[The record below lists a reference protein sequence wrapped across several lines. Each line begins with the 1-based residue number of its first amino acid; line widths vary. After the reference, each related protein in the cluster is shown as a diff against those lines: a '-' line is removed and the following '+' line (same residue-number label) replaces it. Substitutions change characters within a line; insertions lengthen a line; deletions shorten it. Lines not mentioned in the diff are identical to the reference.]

1 MAENKTTRPRSGS
14 SKGSTGR
21 SRPSKKAL
29 EAEQLRLREEALKA
43 SMRRRHIATVIM
55 FAVGIV
61 LTLAAV
67 IPAGEGEGWRGFF
80 DIMHGLFGYSAFLVG
95 PLLIFVAIR
104 LSAFKEGHKLGMDVL
119 KCVGGILLLCAAVQ
133 IFSVGA
139 VPGENFGEVI
149 ANLFKDGKEF
159 RGGGVFALFIG
170 GLLLLLGRLGATIL
184 IIILILV
191 CVLLCT
197 GITVADFTDRM
208 VKPVRNAKDK
218 AVEHH
223 NRIRE
228 ENRIAAEELHMQQ
241 DEIEKIQAEIDAEQ
255 QEKRS
260 VAELSRAVFSVSD
273 PEEQEPE
280 PIVEDTSAHTEPES
294 SEKPHIIEVPRPEPV
309 KPAEPELPAE
319 PDPAETEQLLE
330 EQHEDSVDYMAEIK
344 DYIMQKNRAVL
355 EEAERSEKDPL
366 EDEDAELV
374 PIIDA
379 LHRFKEEN
387 PENAPVSSIE
397 DLPENSIT
405 SSEESEL
412 PFDLDDV
419 ADEPETESQPQK
431 EAAAPE
437 AFAPKAAEP
446 ERPENPVKPEIVEVP
461 RPDRPV
467 TPPPAPAP
475 ERPAM
480 PLKKPAPEELHFSDV
495 YTLPPVNLLNPVQ
508 KKLTQADIDSEI
520 DRNSKKLVEA
530 LQSFGVQTK
539 LVGVSRGPSVT
550 RYELQPAP
558 GVKISKI
565 TGLQD
570 DIALNLA
577 SAGVRIE
584 APIPNKSAV
593 GIEVPNKARDTVF
606 FRELVDTT
614 EFKKSFDKKLETV
627 LGKDISGAMVTC
639 NIAKMPHLLI
649 AGTTGSGKSVCVNSI
664 IMSILMK
671 STPQDVRLIM
681 VDPKKVEF
689 MMYNGIPHL
698 LIPVVTDPKK
708 AAGALQWS
716 VVEMLKRYRL
726 FSEVGVRDI
735 ANYNKHCVENGE
747 SAIPQVVIVID
758 ELADLMLVASKE
770 VEESICRIA
779 QMGRAA
785 GMHLVIATQRP
796 SADVITGIMKANI
809 PSRIAFAVS
818 SSLESRIILD
828 VVGAEKLV
836 GMGDMLFSPVGSGK
850 PTRIQGAFVSDEE
863 REEVIQFIKEH
874 AGTAQTNSEIEQFMD
889 KASEDKK
896 SGGDSKGEQGED
908 SAAASF
914 DEMLPQAVE
923 VVLETKQCSVSMLQR
938 RIKLGY
944 SRAARIVDQMEE
956 LGIVGP
962 YEGAKP
968 RSVVIDR
975 EGWND
980 LKIQLGL
987 ANDLEK
993 RMASENSED
1002 EEEDE

>member
-104 LSAFKEGHKLGMDVL
+104 LSAFKEGHKLGIDVL

-218 AVEHH
+218 AVAHH

-294 SEKPHIIEVPRPEPV
+294 SEKPHIIEVPRPDPV

-431 EAAAPE
+431 DAAVPE
-437 AFAPKAAEP
+437 TSAPKAAEP

-467 TPPPAPAP
+467 TPPTAPAP

-480 PLKKPAPEELHFSDV
+480 PLKKPAPEELNFSDV

-508 KKLTQADIDSEI
+508 KKLTQADIDNEI
-520 DRNSKKLVEA
+520 DRNSRKLVEA

-708 AAGALQWS
+708 AAGALAWA
-716 VVEMLKRYRL
+716 VNEMLNRYKQ
-726 FSEVGVRDI
+726 FSDNNVRDFTGFNELAKDPDSGLMKMSHI
-735 ANYNKHCVENGE
+735 
-747 SAIPQVVIVID
+747 VIFID
-758 ELADLMLVASKE
+758 ELADLMMASPKD
-770 VEESICRIA
+770 VEDSIVRLA
-779 QMGRAA
+779 QMARAA

-796 SADVITGIMKANI
+796 TVNVVTGLIKANI
-809 PSRIAFAVS
+809 PSRIALMVAS
-818 SSLESRIILD
+818 QTDSRVILD
-828 VVGAEKLV
+828 VSGAEKLL
-836 GMGDMLFSPVGSGK
+836 GNGDMLYMPVGLPK
-850 PTRIQGAFVSDEE
+850 PVRVQGCFVSDKEVE
-863 REEVIQFIKEH
+863 RVVEFIKQTFQAEYDELVMEEVERQTEMV
-874 AGTAQTNSEIEQFMD
+874 ASAQ
-889 KASEDKK
+889 
-896 SGGDSKGEQGED
+896 DSKSSGNSDSGDIDTSDERLED
-908 SAAASF
+908 AIDF
-914 DEMLPQAVE
+914 VVE
-923 VVLETKQCSVSMLQR
+923 SGTCSTSSLQR
-938 RIKLGY
+938 RLKLGY
-944 SRAARIVDQMEE
+944 GRAARLVDIMEE
-956 LGIVGP
+956 MGIVGP
-962 YEGAKP
+962 LEGSKP
-968 RSVVIDR
+968 RQVLMTKQEWAER
-975 EGWND
+975 K
-980 LKIQLGL
+980 LQQ
-987 ANDLEK
+987 
-993 RMASENSED
+993 R
-1002 EEEDE
+1002 

>member
-80 DIMHGLFGYSAFLVG
+80 DLMHGLFGYSAFLVG

-149 ANLFKDGKEF
+149 ANLYKDGKEF

-280 PIVEDTSAHTEPES
+280 PIVEDTSAHTEPEP
-294 SEKPHIIEVPRPEPV
+294 SEKPHIIEVPRPDPV

-431 EAAAPE
+431 DAAAPE
-437 AFAPKAAEP
+437 ASAPKAAEP

-508 KKLTQADIDSEI
+508 KKLTQADIDNEI
-520 DRNSKKLVEA
+520 DRNSRKLVEA

-708 AAGALQWS
+708 AAGALAWA
-716 VVEMLKRYRL
+716 VNEMLNRYKQ
-726 FSEVGVRDI
+726 FSDNNVRDFTGFNELAKDPDSGLMKMSHI
-735 ANYNKHCVENGE
+735 
-747 SAIPQVVIVID
+747 VIFID
-758 ELADLMLVASKE
+758 ELADLMMASPKD
-770 VEESICRIA
+770 VEDSIVRLA
-779 QMGRAA
+779 QMARAA

-796 SADVITGIMKANI
+796 TVNVVTGLIKANI
-809 PSRIAFAVS
+809 PSRIALMVAS
-818 SSLESRIILD
+818 QTDSRVILD
-828 VVGAEKLV
+828 VSGAEKLL
-836 GMGDMLFSPVGSGK
+836 GNGDMLYMPVGLPK
-850 PTRIQGAFVSDEE
+850 PVRVQGCFVSDKEVE
-863 REEVIQFIKEH
+863 RVVEFIKQTFQAEYDELVMEEVER
-874 AGTAQTNSEIEQFMD
+874 QTEMV
-889 KASEDKK
+889 AS
-896 SGGDSKGEQGED
+896 SQDSKSSGNSD
-908 SAAASF
+908 SGDIDTS
-914 DEMLPQAVE
+914 DERLEEAIDFVVE
-923 VVLETKQCSVSMLQR
+923 SGTCSTSSLQR
-938 RIKLGY
+938 RLKLGY
-944 SRAARIVDQMEE
+944 GRAARLVDIMEE
-956 LGIVGP
+956 MGIVGP
-962 YEGAKP
+962 LEGSKP
-968 RSVVIDR
+968 RQVLMTKQEWAER
-975 EGWND
+975 K
-980 LKIQLGL
+980 LQQ
-987 ANDLEK
+987 
-993 RMASENSED
+993 R
-1002 EEEDE
+1002 

>member
-29 EAEQLRLREEALKA
+29 EAEQLRLREEAMKA

-149 ANLFKDGKEF
+149 ANLYKDGKEF

-294 SEKPHIIEVPRPEPV
+294 SEKPHIIEVPRPDPV

-387 PENAPVSSIE
+387 PENAPVSSIQ

-431 EAAAPE
+431 GAAAPE
-437 AFAPKAAEP
+437 TSAPKAAEP

-467 TPPPAPAP
+467 TPPAAPAP

-480 PLKKPAPEELHFSDV
+480 PLKKPAPEELNFSDV

-508 KKLTQADIDSEI
+508 KKLTQADIDNEI
-520 DRNSKKLVEA
+520 DRNSRKLVEA

-708 AAGALQWS
+708 AAGALAWA
-716 VVEMLKRYRL
+716 VNEMLNRYKQ
-726 FSEVGVRDI
+726 FSDNNVRDFTGFNELAKDPDSGLRKMSHI
-735 ANYNKHCVENGE
+735 
-747 SAIPQVVIVID
+747 VIFID
-758 ELADLMLVASKE
+758 ELADLMMASPKD
-770 VEESICRIA
+770 VEDSIVRLA
-779 QMGRAA
+779 QMARAA

-796 SADVITGIMKANI
+796 TVNVVTGLIKANI
-809 PSRIAFAVS
+809 PSRIALMVAS
-818 SSLESRIILD
+818 QTDSRVILD
-828 VVGAEKLV
+828 VSGAEKLL
-836 GMGDMLFSPVGSGK
+836 GNGDMLYMPVGLPK
-850 PTRIQGAFVSDEE
+850 PVRVQGCFVSDKEVE
-863 REEVIQFIKEH
+863 RVVEFIKQTFQAEYDELVMEEVERQTEMV
-874 AGTAQTNSEIEQFMD
+874 ASAQ
-889 KASEDKK
+889 
-896 SGGDSKGEQGED
+896 DSKSSGNSDSGDIDTSDERLED
-908 SAAASF
+908 AIDF
-914 DEMLPQAVE
+914 VVE
-923 VVLETKQCSVSMLQR
+923 SGTCSTSSLQR
-938 RIKLGY
+938 RLKLGY
-944 SRAARIVDQMEE
+944 GRAARLVDIMEE
-956 LGIVGP
+956 MGIVGP
-962 YEGAKP
+962 LEGSKP
-968 RSVVIDR
+968 RQVLMTKQEWAER
-975 EGWND
+975 K
-980 LKIQLGL
+980 LQQ
-987 ANDLEK
+987 
-993 RMASENSED
+993 R
-1002 EEEDE
+1002 

>member
-1 MAENKTTRPRSGS
+1 M
-14 SKGSTGR
+14 
-21 SRPSKKAL
+21 
-29 EAEQLRLREEALKA
+29 
-43 SMRRRHIATVIM
+43 
-55 FAVGIV
+55 
-61 LTLAAV
+61 
-67 IPAGEGEGWRGFF
+67 
-80 DIMHGLFGYSAFLVG
+80 
-95 PLLIFVAIR
+95 
-104 LSAFKEGHKLGMDVL
+104 
-119 KCVGGILLLCAAVQ
+119 
-133 IFSVGA
+133 
-139 VPGENFGEVI
+139 
-149 ANLFKDGKEF
+149 
-159 RGGGVFALFIG
+159 
-170 GLLLLLGRLGATIL
+170 
-184 IIILILV
+184 IILVRV

-280 PIVEDTSAHTEPES
+280 PMVEDTSAHTEPES
-294 SEKPHIIEVPRPEPV
+294 SEKPHIIEVPRPDPV
-309 KPAEPELPAE
+309 RPAEPELPAE

-387 PENAPVSSIE
+387 PENAPVSSIQ

-419 ADEPETESQPQK
+419 ADEPETEPQPQK
-431 EAAAPE
+431 DAAVPE
-437 AFAPKAAEP
+437 TSAPKAAEP

-467 TPPPAPAP
+467 TPPTTPAP

-480 PLKKPAPEELHFSDV
+480 PLKKPAPEELKFSDV

-508 KKLTQADIDSEI
+508 KKLTQADIDNEI
-520 DRNSKKLVEA
+520 DRNSRKLVEA

-708 AAGALQWS
+708 AAGALAWA
-716 VVEMLKRYRL
+716 VNEMLNRYKQ
-726 FSEVGVRDI
+726 FSDNNVRDFTGFNELAKDPDSGLMKMSHI
-735 ANYNKHCVENGE
+735 
-747 SAIPQVVIVID
+747 VIFID
-758 ELADLMLVASKE
+758 ELADLMMASPKD
-770 VEESICRIA
+770 VEDSIVRLA
-779 QMGRAA
+779 QMARAA

-796 SADVITGIMKANI
+796 TVNVVTGLIKANI
-809 PSRIAFAVS
+809 PSRIALMVAS
-818 SSLESRIILD
+818 QTDSRVILD
-828 VVGAEKLV
+828 VSGAEKLL
-836 GMGDMLFSPVGSGK
+836 GNGDMLYMPVGLPK
-850 PTRIQGAFVSDEE
+850 PVRVQGCFVSDKEVE
-863 REEVIQFIKEH
+863 RVVEFIKQTFQAEYDELVMEEVERQTEMV
-874 AGTAQTNSEIEQFMD
+874 ASAQDGKSSGNSE
-889 KASEDKK
+889 
-896 SGGDSKGEQGED
+896 SGDIDTS
-908 SAAASF
+908 
-914 DEMLPQAVE
+914 DERLEEAIDFVVE
-923 VVLETKQCSVSMLQR
+923 SGTCSTSSLQR
-938 RIKLGY
+938 RLKLGY
-944 SRAARIVDQMEE
+944 GRAARLVDIMEE
-956 LGIVGP
+956 MGIVGP
-962 YEGAKP
+962 LEGSKP
-968 RSVVIDR
+968 RQVLMTKQEWAER
-975 EGWND
+975 K
-980 LKIQLGL
+980 LQQ
-987 ANDLEK
+987 
-993 RMASENSED
+993 R
-1002 EEEDE
+1002 

>member
-1 MAENKTTRPRSGS
+1 M
-14 SKGSTGR
+14 
-21 SRPSKKAL
+21 
-29 EAEQLRLREEALKA
+29 
-43 SMRRRHIATVIM
+43 
-55 FAVGIV
+55 
-61 LTLAAV
+61 
-67 IPAGEGEGWRGFF
+67 
-80 DIMHGLFGYSAFLVG
+80 
-95 PLLIFVAIR
+95 
-104 LSAFKEGHKLGMDVL
+104 
-119 KCVGGILLLCAAVQ
+119 
-133 IFSVGA
+133 
-139 VPGENFGEVI
+139 
-149 ANLFKDGKEF
+149 
-159 RGGGVFALFIG
+159 
-170 GLLLLLGRLGATIL
+170 
-184 IIILILV
+184 
-191 CVLLCT
+191 
-197 GITVADFTDRM
+197 
-208 VKPVRNAKDK
+208 
-218 AVEHH
+218 
-223 NRIRE
+223 
-228 ENRIAAEELHMQQ
+228 
-241 DEIEKIQAEIDAEQ
+241 
-255 QEKRS
+255 
-260 VAELSRAVFSVSD
+260 
-273 PEEQEPE
+273 
-280 PIVEDTSAHTEPES
+280 
-294 SEKPHIIEVPRPEPV
+294 

-431 EAAAPE
+431 EAAVPE
-437 AFAPKAAEP
+437 TSAPKTAEP
-446 ERPENPVKPEIVEVP
+446 ERPENPVKPEILEVP

-467 TPPPAPAP
+467 TPPAAPAP

-480 PLKKPAPEELHFSDV
+480 PLKKPAPEELKFSDV

-508 KKLTQADIDSEI
+508 KKLTQADIDNEI
-520 DRNSKKLVEA
+520 DRNSRKLVEA

-708 AAGALQWS
+708 AAGALAWA
-716 VVEMLKRYRL
+716 VNEMLNRYKQ
-726 FSEVGVRDI
+726 FSDNNVRDFTGFNELAKDPDSGLMKMSHI
-735 ANYNKHCVENGE
+735 
-747 SAIPQVVIVID
+747 VIFID
-758 ELADLMLVASKE
+758 ELADLMMASPKD
-770 VEESICRIA
+770 VEDSIVRLA
-779 QMGRAA
+779 QMARAA

-796 SADVITGIMKANI
+796 TVNVVTGLIKANI
-809 PSRIAFAVS
+809 PSRIALMVAS
-818 SSLESRIILD
+818 QTDSRVILD
-828 VVGAEKLV
+828 VSGAEKLL
-836 GMGDMLFSPVGSGK
+836 GNGDMLYMPVGLPK
-850 PTRIQGAFVSDEE
+850 PVRVQGCFVSDKEVE
-863 REEVIQFIKEH
+863 RVVEFIKQTFQAEYDELVMEEVERQTEMV
-874 AGTAQTNSEIEQFMD
+874 ASAQ
-889 KASEDKK
+889 
-896 SGGDSKGEQGED
+896 DSKSSGNSD
-908 SAAASF
+908 SGDIDTS
-914 DEMLPQAVE
+914 DERLEEAIDFVVE
-923 VVLETKQCSVSMLQR
+923 SGTCSTSSLQR
-938 RIKLGY
+938 RLKLGY
-944 SRAARIVDQMEE
+944 GRAARLVDIMEE
-956 LGIVGP
+956 MGIVGP
-962 YEGAKP
+962 LEGSKP
-968 RSVVIDR
+968 RQVLMTKQEWAER
-975 EGWND
+975 K
-980 LKIQLGL
+980 LQQ
-987 ANDLEK
+987 
-993 RMASENSED
+993 R
-1002 EEEDE
+1002 

>member
-139 VPGENFGEVI
+139 VPGENFVEVI
-149 ANLFKDGKEF
+149 ANLYKDGKEF

-294 SEKPHIIEVPRPEPV
+294 SEKPHIIEVPRPDSV

-387 PENAPVSSIE
+387 PENAPVSSIQ

-431 EAAAPE
+431 DAAVPE
-437 AFAPKAAEP
+437 TSAPKAAEP

-467 TPPPAPAP
+467 TPPTAPAP

-480 PLKKPAPEELHFSDV
+480 PLKKPAPEELNFSDV

-508 KKLTQADIDSEI
+508 KKLTQADIDNEI
-520 DRNSKKLVEA
+520 DRNSRKLVEA

-708 AAGALQWS
+708 AAGALAWA
-716 VVEMLKRYRL
+716 VNEMLNRYKQ
-726 FSEVGVRDI
+726 FSDNNVRDFTGFNELAKDPDSGLMKMSHI
-735 ANYNKHCVENGE
+735 
-747 SAIPQVVIVID
+747 VIFID
-758 ELADLMLVASKE
+758 ELADLMMASPKD
-770 VEESICRIA
+770 VEDSIVRLA
-779 QMGRAA
+779 QMARAA

-796 SADVITGIMKANI
+796 TVNVVTGLIKANI
-809 PSRIAFAVS
+809 PSRIALMVAS
-818 SSLESRIILD
+818 QTDSRVILD
-828 VVGAEKLV
+828 VSGAEKLL
-836 GMGDMLFSPVGSGK
+836 GNGDMLYMPVGLPK
-850 PTRIQGAFVSDEE
+850 PVRVQGCFVSDKEVE
-863 REEVIQFIKEH
+863 RVVEFIKQTFQAEYDELVMEEVERQTEMV
-874 AGTAQTNSEIEQFMD
+874 ASAQ
-889 KASEDKK
+889 
-896 SGGDSKGEQGED
+896 DSKSSGNSD
-908 SAAASF
+908 SGDIDTS
-914 DEMLPQAVE
+914 DERLEEAIDFVVE
-923 VVLETKQCSVSMLQR
+923 SGTCSTSSLQR
-938 RIKLGY
+938 RLKLGY
-944 SRAARIVDQMEE
+944 GRAARLVDIMEE
-956 LGIVGP
+956 MGIVGP
-962 YEGAKP
+962 LEGSKP
-968 RSVVIDR
+968 RQVLMTKQEWAER
-975 EGWND
+975 K
-980 LKIQLGL
+980 LQQ
-987 ANDLEK
+987 
-993 RMASENSED
+993 R
-1002 EEEDE
+1002 

>member
-29 EAEQLRLREEALKA
+29 EAEQLRLREEAMKA

-149 ANLFKDGKEF
+149 ANLYKDGKEF

-431 EAAAPE
+431 DAAVPE
-437 AFAPKAAEP
+437 TSAPKAAEP

-467 TPPPAPAP
+467 TPPTAPAP

-480 PLKKPAPEELHFSDV
+480 PLKKPAPEELNFSDV

-508 KKLTQADIDSEI
+508 KKLTQADIDNEI
-520 DRNSKKLVEA
+520 DRNSRKLVEA

-639 NIAKMPHLLI
+639 TIAKMPHLLI

-708 AAGALQWS
+708 AAGALAWA
-716 VVEMLKRYRL
+716 VNEMLNRYKQ
-726 FSEVGVRDI
+726 FSDNNVRDFTGFNELAKDPDSGLMKMSHI
-735 ANYNKHCVENGE
+735 
-747 SAIPQVVIVID
+747 VIFID
-758 ELADLMLVASKE
+758 ELADLMMASPKD
-770 VEESICRIA
+770 VEDSIVRLA
-779 QMGRAA
+779 QMARAA

-796 SADVITGIMKANI
+796 TVNVVTGLIKANI
-809 PSRIAFAVS
+809 PSRIALMVAS
-818 SSLESRIILD
+818 QTDSRVILD
-828 VVGAEKLV
+828 VSGAEKLL
-836 GMGDMLFSPVGSGK
+836 GNGDMLYMPVGLPK
-850 PTRIQGAFVSDEE
+850 PVRVQGCFVSDKEVE
-863 REEVIQFIKEH
+863 RVVEFIKQTFQAEYDELVMEEVERQTEMV
-874 AGTAQTNSEIEQFMD
+874 ASAQ
-889 KASEDKK
+889 
-896 SGGDSKGEQGED
+896 DSKSSGNSD
-908 SAAASF
+908 SGDIDTS
-914 DEMLPQAVE
+914 DERLEEAIDFVVE
-923 VVLETKQCSVSMLQR
+923 SGTCSTSSLQR
-938 RIKLGY
+938 RLKLGY
-944 SRAARIVDQMEE
+944 GRAARLVDIMEE
-956 LGIVGP
+956 MGIVGP
-962 YEGAKP
+962 LEGSKP
-968 RSVVIDR
+968 RQVLMTKQEWAER
-975 EGWND
+975 K
-980 LKIQLGL
+980 LQQ
-987 ANDLEK
+987 
-993 RMASENSED
+993 R
-1002 EEEDE
+1002 

>member
-80 DIMHGLFGYSAFLVG
+80 DLMHGLFGYSAFLVG

-149 ANLFKDGKEF
+149 ANLYKDGKEF

-208 VKPVRNAKDK
+208 VKPVRNAKDE

-280 PIVEDTSAHTEPES
+280 PMVEDTSAHTEPES
-294 SEKPHIIEVPRPEPV
+294 SEKPHIIEVPRPDPV
-309 KPAEPELPAE
+309 RPAEPELPAE

-387 PENAPVSSIE
+387 PENAPVSSIQ

-431 EAAAPE
+431 DAAVPE
-437 AFAPKAAEP
+437 TSAPKAAEP

-467 TPPPAPAP
+467 TPPTTPAP

-480 PLKKPAPEELHFSDV
+480 PLKKPAPEELKFSDV

-508 KKLTQADIDSEI
+508 KKLTQADIDNEI
-520 DRNSKKLVEA
+520 DRNSRKLVEA

-708 AAGALQWS
+708 AAGALAWA
-716 VVEMLKRYRL
+716 VNEMLNRYKQ
-726 FSEVGVRDI
+726 FSDNNVRDFTGFNELAKDPDSGLMKMSHI
-735 ANYNKHCVENGE
+735 
-747 SAIPQVVIVID
+747 VIFID
-758 ELADLMLVASKE
+758 ELADLMMASPKD
-770 VEESICRIA
+770 VEDSIVRLA
-779 QMGRAA
+779 QMARAA

-796 SADVITGIMKANI
+796 TVNVVTGLIKANI
-809 PSRIAFAVS
+809 PSRIALMVAS
-818 SSLESRIILD
+818 QTDSRVILD
-828 VVGAEKLV
+828 VSGAEKLL
-836 GMGDMLFSPVGSGK
+836 GNGDMLYMPVGLPK
-850 PTRIQGAFVSDEE
+850 PVRVQGCFVSDKEVE
-863 REEVIQFIKEH
+863 RVVEFIKQTFQAEYDELVMEEVERQTEMV
-874 AGTAQTNSEIEQFMD
+874 ASAQ
-889 KASEDKK
+889 
-896 SGGDSKGEQGED
+896 DSKSSGNSD
-908 SAAASF
+908 SGDIDTS
-914 DEMLPQAVE
+914 DERLEEAIDFVVE
-923 VVLETKQCSVSMLQR
+923 SGTCSTSSLQR
-938 RIKLGY
+938 RLKLGY
-944 SRAARIVDQMEE
+944 GRAARLVDIMEE
-956 LGIVGP
+956 MGIVGP
-962 YEGAKP
+962 LEGSKP
-968 RSVVIDR
+968 RQVLMTKQEWAER
-975 EGWND
+975 K
-980 LKIQLGL
+980 LQQ
-987 ANDLEK
+987 
-993 RMASENSED
+993 R
-1002 EEEDE
+1002 

>member
-80 DIMHGLFGYSAFLVG
+80 DLMHGLFGYSAFLVG

-149 ANLFKDGKEF
+149 ANLYKDGKEF

-294 SEKPHIIEVPRPEPV
+294 SEKPHIIEVPRPDPV

-387 PENAPVSSIE
+387 PENAPVSSIQ

-431 EAAAPE
+431 GAAVPE
-437 AFAPKAAEP
+437 TSAPKAAEP

-467 TPPPAPAP
+467 TPPAAPAP

-480 PLKKPAPEELHFSDV
+480 PLKKPAPEELNFSDV

-508 KKLTQADIDSEI
+508 KKLTQADIDNEI
-520 DRNSKKLVEA
+520 DRNSRKLVEA

-708 AAGALQWS
+708 AAGALAWA
-716 VVEMLKRYRL
+716 VNEMLNRYKQ
-726 FSEVGVRDI
+726 FSDNNVRDFTGFNELAKDPDSGLMKMSHI
-735 ANYNKHCVENGE
+735 
-747 SAIPQVVIVID
+747 VIFID
-758 ELADLMLVASKE
+758 ELADLMMASPKD
-770 VEESICRIA
+770 VEDSIVRLA
-779 QMGRAA
+779 QMARAA

-796 SADVITGIMKANI
+796 TVNVVTGLIKANI
-809 PSRIAFAVS
+809 PSRIALMVAS
-818 SSLESRIILD
+818 QTDSRVILD
-828 VVGAEKLV
+828 VSGAEKLL
-836 GMGDMLFSPVGSGK
+836 GNGDMLYMPVGLPK
-850 PTRIQGAFVSDEE
+850 PVRVQGCFVSDKEVE
-863 REEVIQFIKEH
+863 RVVEFIKQTFQAEYDELVMEEVERQTEMV
-874 AGTAQTNSEIEQFMD
+874 ASAQ
-889 KASEDKK
+889 
-896 SGGDSKGEQGED
+896 DSKSSGNSD
-908 SAAASF
+908 SGDIDTS
-914 DEMLPQAVE
+914 DERLEEAIDFVVE
-923 VVLETKQCSVSMLQR
+923 SGTCSTSSLQR
-938 RIKLGY
+938 RLKLGY
-944 SRAARIVDQMEE
+944 GRAARLVDIMEE
-956 LGIVGP
+956 MGIVGP
-962 YEGAKP
+962 LEGSKP
-968 RSVVIDR
+968 RQVLMTKQEWAER
-975 EGWND
+975 K
-980 LKIQLGL
+980 LQQ
-987 ANDLEK
+987 
-993 RMASENSED
+993 R
-1002 EEEDE
+1002 

>member
-149 ANLFKDGKEF
+149 ANLYKDGKEF

-294 SEKPHIIEVPRPEPV
+294 SEKPHIIEVPRPDPV

-412 PFDLDDV
+412 PFDIDDV
-419 ADEPETESQPQK
+419 ADEPEAESQPQK
-431 EAAAPE
+431 DAAVPE
-437 AFAPKAAEP
+437 ASAPKAAEP

-467 TPPPAPAP
+467 TPTPAPAP

-480 PLKKPAPEELHFSDV
+480 PLKKPAPEELNFSDV

-508 KKLTQADIDSEI
+508 KKLTQADIDNEI
-520 DRNSKKLVEA
+520 DRNSRKLVEA

-708 AAGALQWS
+708 AAGALAWA
-716 VVEMLKRYRL
+716 VNEMLNRYKQ
-726 FSEVGVRDI
+726 FSDNNVRDFTGFNELAKDPDSGLMKMSHI
-735 ANYNKHCVENGE
+735 
-747 SAIPQVVIVID
+747 VIFID
-758 ELADLMLVASKE
+758 ELADLMMASPKD
-770 VEESICRIA
+770 VEDSIVRLA
-779 QMGRAA
+779 QMARAA

-796 SADVITGIMKANI
+796 TVNVVTGLIKANI
-809 PSRIAFAVS
+809 PSRIALMVAS
-818 SSLESRIILD
+818 QTDSRVILD
-828 VVGAEKLV
+828 VSGAEKLL
-836 GMGDMLFSPVGSGK
+836 GNGDMLYMPVGLPK
-850 PTRIQGAFVSDEE
+850 PVRVQGCFVSDKEVE
-863 REEVIQFIKEH
+863 RVVEFIKQTFQAEYDELVMEEVERQTEMV
-874 AGTAQTNSEIEQFMD
+874 ASAQ
-889 KASEDKK
+889 
-896 SGGDSKGEQGED
+896 DSKSSGNSDSGDIDTSDERLED
-908 SAAASF
+908 AIDF
-914 DEMLPQAVE
+914 VVE
-923 VVLETKQCSVSMLQR
+923 SGTCSTSSLQR
-938 RIKLGY
+938 RLKLGY
-944 SRAARIVDQMEE
+944 GRAARLVDIMEE
-956 LGIVGP
+956 MGIVGP
-962 YEGAKP
+962 LEGSKP
-968 RSVVIDR
+968 RQVLMTKQEWAER
-975 EGWND
+975 K
-980 LKIQLGL
+980 LQQ
-987 ANDLEK
+987 
-993 RMASENSED
+993 R
-1002 EEEDE
+1002 

>member
-1 MAENKTTRPRSGS
+1 MTENKTTRPRSGF

-80 DIMHGLFGYSAFLVG
+80 DLMHGLFGYSAFLVG

-294 SEKPHIIEVPRPEPV
+294 SEKPHIIEVPRPDPV

-431 EAAAPE
+431 EAAVPE
-437 AFAPKAAEP
+437 TSAPKTAEP
-446 ERPENPVKPEIVEVP
+446 ERPENPVKPEILEVP

-467 TPPPAPAP
+467 TPPAAPAP

-480 PLKKPAPEELHFSDV
+480 PLKKPAPEELKFSDV

-508 KKLTQADIDSEI
+508 KKLTQADIDNEI
-520 DRNSKKLVEA
+520 DRNSRKLVEA

-708 AAGALQWS
+708 AAGALAWA
-716 VVEMLKRYRL
+716 VNEMLNRYKQ
-726 FSEVGVRDI
+726 FSDNNVRDFTGFNELAKDPDSGLMKMSHI
-735 ANYNKHCVENGE
+735 
-747 SAIPQVVIVID
+747 VIFID
-758 ELADLMLVASKE
+758 ELADLMMASPKD
-770 VEESICRIA
+770 VEDSIVRLA
-779 QMGRAA
+779 QMARAA

-796 SADVITGIMKANI
+796 TVNVVTGLIKANI
-809 PSRIAFAVS
+809 PSRIALMVAS
-818 SSLESRIILD
+818 QTDSRVILD
-828 VVGAEKLV
+828 VSGAEKLL
-836 GMGDMLFSPVGSGK
+836 GNGDMLYMPVGLPK
-850 PTRIQGAFVSDEE
+850 PVRVQGCFVSDKEVE
-863 REEVIQFIKEH
+863 RVVEFIKQTFQAEYDELVMEEVERQTEMV
-874 AGTAQTNSEIEQFMD
+874 ASAQ
-889 KASEDKK
+889 
-896 SGGDSKGEQGED
+896 DSKSSGNSD
-908 SAAASF
+908 SGDIDTS
-914 DEMLPQAVE
+914 DERLEEAIDFVVE
-923 VVLETKQCSVSMLQR
+923 SGTCSTSSLQR
-938 RIKLGY
+938 RLKLGY
-944 SRAARIVDQMEE
+944 GRAARLVDIMEE
-956 LGIVGP
+956 MGIVGP
-962 YEGAKP
+962 LEGSKP
-968 RSVVIDR
+968 RQVLMTKQEWAER
-975 EGWND
+975 K
-980 LKIQLGL
+980 LQQ
-987 ANDLEK
+987 
-993 RMASENSED
+993 R
-1002 EEEDE
+1002 

>member
-119 KCVGGILLLCAAVQ
+119 KCVGGILLLCTAVQ

-149 ANLFKDGKEF
+149 ANLYKDGKEF

-273 PEEQEPE
+273 PEELEPE

-431 EAAAPE
+431 DAAAPE
-437 AFAPKAAEP
+437 ASAPKAAEP

-480 PLKKPAPEELHFSDV
+480 PLKKPAPEELNFSDV

-508 KKLTQADIDSEI
+508 KKLTQADIDNEI
-520 DRNSKKLVEA
+520 DRNSRKLVEA

-708 AAGALQWS
+708 AAGALAWA
-716 VVEMLKRYRL
+716 VNEMLNRYKQ
-726 FSEVGVRDI
+726 FSDNNVRDFTGFNELAKDPDSGLMKMSHI
-735 ANYNKHCVENGE
+735 
-747 SAIPQVVIVID
+747 VIFID
-758 ELADLMLVASKE
+758 ELADLMMASPKD
-770 VEESICRIA
+770 VEDSIVRLA
-779 QMGRAA
+779 QMARAA

-796 SADVITGIMKANI
+796 TVNVVTGLIKANI
-809 PSRIAFAVS
+809 PSRIALMVAS
-818 SSLESRIILD
+818 QTDSRVILD
-828 VVGAEKLV
+828 VSGAEKLL
-836 GMGDMLFSPVGSGK
+836 GNGDMLYMPVGLPK
-850 PTRIQGAFVSDEE
+850 PVRVQGCFVSDKEVE
-863 REEVIQFIKEH
+863 RVVEFIKQTFQAEYDELVMEEVERQTEMV
-874 AGTAQTNSEIEQFMD
+874 ASAQ
-889 KASEDKK
+889 
-896 SGGDSKGEQGED
+896 DSKSSGNSD
-908 SAAASF
+908 SGDIDTS
-914 DEMLPQAVE
+914 DERLEEAIDFVVE
-923 VVLETKQCSVSMLQR
+923 SGTCSTSSLQR
-938 RIKLGY
+938 RLKLGY
-944 SRAARIVDQMEE
+944 GRAARLVDIMEE
-956 LGIVGP
+956 MGIVGP
-962 YEGAKP
+962 LEGSKP
-968 RSVVIDR
+968 RQVLMTKQEWAER
-975 EGWND
+975 K
-980 LKIQLGL
+980 LQQ
-987 ANDLEK
+987 
-993 RMASENSED
+993 R
-1002 EEEDE
+1002 

>member
-80 DIMHGLFGYSAFLVG
+80 DLMHGLFGYSAFLVG

-294 SEKPHIIEVPRPEPV
+294 SEKPHIIEVPRPDPV

-431 EAAAPE
+431 DAAVQE
-437 AFAPKAAEP
+437 TSAPKAAEP

-467 TPPPAPAP
+467 TPPAAPAP

-480 PLKKPAPEELHFSDV
+480 PLKKPAPEELNFSDV

-508 KKLTQADIDSEI
+508 KKLTQADIDNEI
-520 DRNSKKLVEA
+520 DRNSRKLVEA

-708 AAGALQWS
+708 AAGALAWA
-716 VVEMLKRYRL
+716 VNEMLNRYKQ
-726 FSEVGVRDI
+726 FSDNNVRDFTGFNELAKDPDSGLMKMSHI
-735 ANYNKHCVENGE
+735 
-747 SAIPQVVIVID
+747 VIFID
-758 ELADLMLVASKE
+758 ELADLMMASPKD
-770 VEESICRIA
+770 VEDSIVRLA
-779 QMGRAA
+779 QMARAA

-796 SADVITGIMKANI
+796 TVNVVTGLIKANI
-809 PSRIAFAVS
+809 PSRIALMVAS
-818 SSLESRIILD
+818 QTDSRVILD
-828 VVGAEKLV
+828 VSGAEKLL
-836 GMGDMLFSPVGSGK
+836 GNGDMLYMPVGLPK
-850 PTRIQGAFVSDEE
+850 PVRVQGCFVSDKEVE
-863 REEVIQFIKEH
+863 RVVEFIKQTFQAEYDELVMEEVERQTEMV
-874 AGTAQTNSEIEQFMD
+874 ASAQ
-889 KASEDKK
+889 
-896 SGGDSKGEQGED
+896 DSKSSGNSD
-908 SAAASF
+908 SGDIDTS
-914 DEMLPQAVE
+914 DERLEEAIDFVVE
-923 VVLETKQCSVSMLQR
+923 SGTCSTSSLQR
-938 RIKLGY
+938 RLKLGY
-944 SRAARIVDQMEE
+944 GRAARLVDIMEE
-956 LGIVGP
+956 MGIVGP
-962 YEGAKP
+962 LEGSKP
-968 RSVVIDR
+968 RQVLMTKQEWAER
-975 EGWND
+975 K
-980 LKIQLGL
+980 LQQ
-987 ANDLEK
+987 
-993 RMASENSED
+993 R
-1002 EEEDE
+1002 

>member
-149 ANLFKDGKEF
+149 ANLYKDGKEF

-387 PENAPVSSIE
+387 PENAPVSSIQ

-431 EAAAPE
+431 DAAAPE
-437 AFAPKAAEP
+437 ASAPKAAEP
-446 ERPENPVKPEIVEVP
+446 ERPENSVKPEIVEVP

-467 TPPPAPAP
+467 TPPAAPAP

-480 PLKKPAPEELHFSDV
+480 PLKKPAPEELNFSDV

-508 KKLTQADIDSEI
+508 KKLTQADIDNEI
-520 DRNSKKLVEA
+520 DRNSRKLVEA

-708 AAGALQWS
+708 AAGALAWA
-716 VVEMLKRYRL
+716 VNEMLNRYKQ
-726 FSEVGVRDI
+726 FSDNNVRDFTGFNELAKDPDSGLMKMSHI
-735 ANYNKHCVENGE
+735 
-747 SAIPQVVIVID
+747 VIFID
-758 ELADLMLVASKE
+758 ELADLMMASPKD
-770 VEESICRIA
+770 VEDSIVRLA
-779 QMGRAA
+779 QMARAA

-796 SADVITGIMKANI
+796 TVNVVTGLIKANI
-809 PSRIAFAVS
+809 PSRIALMVAS
-818 SSLESRIILD
+818 QTDSRVILD
-828 VVGAEKLV
+828 VSGAEKLL
-836 GMGDMLFSPVGSGK
+836 GNGDMLYMPVGLPK
-850 PTRIQGAFVSDEE
+850 PVRVQGCFVSDKEVE
-863 REEVIQFIKEH
+863 RVVEFIKQTFQAEYDELVMEEVERQTEMV
-874 AGTAQTNSEIEQFMD
+874 ASAQ
-889 KASEDKK
+889 
-896 SGGDSKGEQGED
+896 DSKSSGNSD
-908 SAAASF
+908 SGDIDTS
-914 DEMLPQAVE
+914 DERLEEAIDFVVE
-923 VVLETKQCSVSMLQR
+923 SGTCSTSSLQR
-938 RIKLGY
+938 RLKLGY
-944 SRAARIVDQMEE
+944 GRAARLVDIMEE
-956 LGIVGP
+956 MGIVGP
-962 YEGAKP
+962 LEGSKP
-968 RSVVIDR
+968 RQVLMTKQEWAER
-975 EGWND
+975 K
-980 LKIQLGL
+980 LQQ
-987 ANDLEK
+987 
-993 RMASENSED
+993 R
-1002 EEEDE
+1002 

>member
-149 ANLFKDGKEF
+149 ANLYKDGKEF

-218 AVEHH
+218 AVKHH

-431 EAAAPE
+431 DAAVPE
-437 AFAPKAAEP
+437 TSAPKAAEP

-467 TPPPAPAP
+467 TPPTTPAP

-480 PLKKPAPEELHFSDV
+480 PLKKPAPEELKFSDV

-508 KKLTQADIDSEI
+508 KKLTQADIDNEI
-520 DRNSKKLVEA
+520 DRNSRKLVEA

-708 AAGALQWS
+708 AAGALAWA
-716 VVEMLKRYRL
+716 VNEMLNRYKQ
-726 FSEVGVRDI
+726 FSDNNVRDFTGFNELAKDPDSGLMKMSHI
-735 ANYNKHCVENGE
+735 
-747 SAIPQVVIVID
+747 VIFID
-758 ELADLMLVASKE
+758 ELADLMMASPKD
-770 VEESICRIA
+770 VEDSIVRLA
-779 QMGRAA
+779 QMARAA

-796 SADVITGIMKANI
+796 TVNVVTGLIKANI
-809 PSRIAFAVS
+809 PSRIALMVAS
-818 SSLESRIILD
+818 QTDSRVILD
-828 VVGAEKLV
+828 VSGAEKLL
-836 GMGDMLFSPVGSGK
+836 GNGDMLYMPVGLPK
-850 PTRIQGAFVSDEE
+850 PVRVQGCFVSDKEVE
-863 REEVIQFIKEH
+863 RVVEFIKQTFQAEYDELVMEEVERQTEMV
-874 AGTAQTNSEIEQFMD
+874 ASAQ
-889 KASEDKK
+889 
-896 SGGDSKGEQGED
+896 DSKSSGNSD
-908 SAAASF
+908 SGDIDTS
-914 DEMLPQAVE
+914 DERLEEAIDFVVE
-923 VVLETKQCSVSMLQR
+923 SGTCSTSSLQR
-938 RIKLGY
+938 RLKLGY
-944 SRAARIVDQMEE
+944 GRAARLVDIMEE
-956 LGIVGP
+956 MGIVGP
-962 YEGAKP
+962 LEGSKP
-968 RSVVIDR
+968 RQVLMTKQEWAER
-975 EGWND
+975 K
-980 LKIQLGL
+980 LQQ
-987 ANDLEK
+987 
-993 RMASENSED
+993 R
-1002 EEEDE
+1002 

>member
-149 ANLFKDGKEF
+149 ANLYKDGKEF

-294 SEKPHIIEVPRPEPV
+294 SEKPQIIEVPRPEPV

-419 ADEPETESQPQK
+419 ADETETESQPQK
-431 EAAAPE
+431 EAAVPE
-437 AFAPKAAEP
+437 TSAPKAAEP

-467 TPPPAPAP
+467 TPPTAPAP

-480 PLKKPAPEELHFSDV
+480 PLKKPAPEELNFSDV

-508 KKLTQADIDSEI
+508 KKLTQADIDNEI
-520 DRNSKKLVEA
+520 DRNSRKLVEA

-708 AAGALQWS
+708 AAGALAWA
-716 VVEMLKRYRL
+716 VNEMLNRYKQ
-726 FSEVGVRDI
+726 FSDNNVRDFTGFNELAKDPDSGLMKMSHI
-735 ANYNKHCVENGE
+735 
-747 SAIPQVVIVID
+747 VIFID
-758 ELADLMLVASKE
+758 ELADLMMASPKD
-770 VEESICRIA
+770 VEDSIVRLA
-779 QMGRAA
+779 QMARAA

-796 SADVITGIMKANI
+796 TVNVVTGLIKANI
-809 PSRIAFAVS
+809 PSRIALMVAS
-818 SSLESRIILD
+818 QTDSRVILD
-828 VVGAEKLV
+828 VSGAEKLL
-836 GMGDMLFSPVGSGK
+836 GNGDMLYMPVGLPK
-850 PTRIQGAFVSDEE
+850 PVRVQGCFVSDKEVE
-863 REEVIQFIKEH
+863 RVVEFIKQTFQAEYDELVMEEVERQTEMV
-874 AGTAQTNSEIEQFMD
+874 ASAQ
-889 KASEDKK
+889 
-896 SGGDSKGEQGED
+896 DSKSSGNSD
-908 SAAASF
+908 SGDIDTS
-914 DEMLPQAVE
+914 DERLEEAIDFVVE
-923 VVLETKQCSVSMLQR
+923 SGTCSTSSLQR
-938 RIKLGY
+938 RLKLGY
-944 SRAARIVDQMEE
+944 GRAARLVDIMEE
-956 LGIVGP
+956 MGIVGP
-962 YEGAKP
+962 LEGSKP
-968 RSVVIDR
+968 RQVLMTKQEWAER
-975 EGWND
+975 K
-980 LKIQLGL
+980 LQQ
-987 ANDLEK
+987 
-993 RMASENSED
+993 R
-1002 EEEDE
+1002 

>member
-29 EAEQLRLREEALKA
+29 EAEQLRLREEAMKA

-80 DIMHGLFGYSAFLVG
+80 DLMHGLFGYSAFLVG

-149 ANLFKDGKEF
+149 ANLYKDGKEF

-280 PIVEDTSAHTEPES
+280 PIVEDTSAHTEPEP
-294 SEKPHIIEVPRPEPV
+294 SEKPHIIEVPRPDPV

-387 PENAPVSSIE
+387 PENAPVSSIQ

-431 EAAAPE
+431 EAAVPE
-437 AFAPKAAEP
+437 TSAPKAAEP

-467 TPPPAPAP
+467 TPTPAPAP

-480 PLKKPAPEELHFSDV
+480 PLKKPAPEELNFSDV

-508 KKLTQADIDSEI
+508 KKLTQADIDNEI
-520 DRNSKKLVEA
+520 DRNSRKLVEA

-708 AAGALQWS
+708 AAGALAWA
-716 VVEMLKRYRL
+716 VNEMLNRYKQ
-726 FSEVGVRDI
+726 FSDNNVRDFTGFNELAKDPDSGLMKMSHI
-735 ANYNKHCVENGE
+735 
-747 SAIPQVVIVID
+747 VIFID
-758 ELADLMLVASKE
+758 ELADLMMASPKD
-770 VEESICRIA
+770 VEDSIVRLA
-779 QMGRAA
+779 QMARAA

-796 SADVITGIMKANI
+796 TVNVVTGLIKANI
-809 PSRIAFAVS
+809 PSRIALMVAS
-818 SSLESRIILD
+818 QTDSRVILD
-828 VVGAEKLV
+828 VSGAEKLL
-836 GMGDMLFSPVGSGK
+836 GNGDMLYMPVGLPK
-850 PTRIQGAFVSDEE
+850 PVRVQGCFVSDKEVE
-863 REEVIQFIKEH
+863 RVVEFIKQTFQAEYDELVMEEVERQTEMV
-874 AGTAQTNSEIEQFMD
+874 ASAQ
-889 KASEDKK
+889 
-896 SGGDSKGEQGED
+896 DSKSSGNLD
-908 SAAASF
+908 SGDIDTS
-914 DEMLPQAVE
+914 DERLEEAIDFVVE
-923 VVLETKQCSVSMLQR
+923 SGTCSTSSLQR
-938 RIKLGY
+938 RLKLGY
-944 SRAARIVDQMEE
+944 GRAARLVDIMEE
-956 LGIVGP
+956 MGIVGP
-962 YEGAKP
+962 LEGSKP
-968 RSVVIDR
+968 RQVLMTKQEWAER
-975 EGWND
+975 K
-980 LKIQLGL
+980 LQQ
-987 ANDLEK
+987 
-993 RMASENSED
+993 R
-1002 EEEDE
+1002 

>member
-149 ANLFKDGKEF
+149 ANLYKDGKEF

-294 SEKPHIIEVPRPEPV
+294 SEKPHIIEVPRPDPV

-387 PENAPVSSIE
+387 PENAPVSSIQ

-431 EAAAPE
+431 DAAVPE
-437 AFAPKAAEP
+437 TSAPKAAEP

-467 TPPPAPAP
+467 TPPAAPAP

-480 PLKKPAPEELHFSDV
+480 PLKKPAPEELKFSDV

-508 KKLTQADIDSEI
+508 KKLTQADIDNEI
-520 DRNSKKLVEA
+520 DRNSRKLVEA

-708 AAGALQWS
+708 AAGALAWA
-716 VVEMLKRYRL
+716 VNEMLNRYKQ
-726 FSEVGVRDI
+726 FSDNNVRDFTGFNELAKDPDSGLMKMSHI
-735 ANYNKHCVENGE
+735 
-747 SAIPQVVIVID
+747 VIFID
-758 ELADLMLVASKE
+758 ELADLMMASPKD
-770 VEESICRIA
+770 VEDSIVRLA
-779 QMGRAA
+779 QMARAA

-796 SADVITGIMKANI
+796 TVNVVTGLIKANI
-809 PSRIAFAVS
+809 PSRIALMVAS
-818 SSLESRIILD
+818 QTDSRVILD
-828 VVGAEKLV
+828 VSGAEKLL
-836 GMGDMLFSPVGSGK
+836 GNGDMLYMPVGLPK
-850 PTRIQGAFVSDEE
+850 PVRVQGCFVSDKEVE
-863 REEVIQFIKEH
+863 RVVEFIKQTFQAEYDELVMEEVERQTEMV
-874 AGTAQTNSEIEQFMD
+874 ASAQ
-889 KASEDKK
+889 
-896 SGGDSKGEQGED
+896 DSKSSGNSD
-908 SAAASF
+908 SGDIDTS
-914 DEMLPQAVE
+914 DERLEEAIDFVVE
-923 VVLETKQCSVSMLQR
+923 SGTCSTSSLQR
-938 RIKLGY
+938 RLKLGY
-944 SRAARIVDQMEE
+944 GRAARLVDIMEE
-956 LGIVGP
+956 MGIVGP
-962 YEGAKP
+962 LEGSKP
-968 RSVVIDR
+968 RQVLMTKQEWAER
-975 EGWND
+975 K
-980 LKIQLGL
+980 LQQ
-987 ANDLEK
+987 
-993 RMASENSED
+993 R
-1002 EEEDE
+1002 

>member
-80 DIMHGLFGYSAFLVG
+80 DLMHGLFGYSAFLVG

-294 SEKPHIIEVPRPEPV
+294 SEKPHIIEVPRPDPV

-355 EEAERSEKDPL
+355 EESERSEKDPL

-387 PENAPVSSIE
+387 PENAPVSSIQ

-431 EAAAPE
+431 DAAVPE
-437 AFAPKAAEP
+437 TSAPKAAEP
-446 ERPENPVKPEIVEVP
+446 ERPENSVKPEIVEVP

-467 TPPPAPAP
+467 TPPAAPAP

-480 PLKKPAPEELHFSDV
+480 PLKKPAPEELNFSDV

-508 KKLTQADIDSEI
+508 KKLTQADIDNEI
-520 DRNSKKLVEA
+520 DRNSRKLVEA

-708 AAGALQWS
+708 AAGALAWA
-716 VVEMLKRYRL
+716 VNEMLNRYKQ
-726 FSEVGVRDI
+726 FSDNNVRDFTGFNELAKDPDSGLMKMSHI
-735 ANYNKHCVENGE
+735 
-747 SAIPQVVIVID
+747 VIFID
-758 ELADLMLVASKE
+758 ELADLMMASPKD
-770 VEESICRIA
+770 VEDSIVRLA
-779 QMGRAA
+779 QMARAA

-796 SADVITGIMKANI
+796 TVNVVTGLIKANI
-809 PSRIAFAVS
+809 PSRIALMVAS
-818 SSLESRIILD
+818 QTDSRVILD
-828 VVGAEKLV
+828 VSGAEKLL
-836 GMGDMLFSPVGSGK
+836 GNGDMLYMPVGLPK
-850 PTRIQGAFVSDEE
+850 PVRVQGCFVSDKEVE
-863 REEVIQFIKEH
+863 RVVEFIKQTFQAEYDELVMEEVERQTEMVASAQDGKSSGNSDSGDIDTSDERLEEAIDFVVES
-874 AGTAQTNSEIEQFMD
+874 GT
-889 KASEDKK
+889 
-896 SGGDSKGEQGED
+896 
-908 SAAASF
+908 
-914 DEMLPQAVE
+914 
-923 VVLETKQCSVSMLQR
+923 CSTSSLQR
-938 RIKLGY
+938 RLKLGY
-944 SRAARIVDQMEE
+944 GRAARLVDIMEE
-956 LGIVGP
+956 MGIVGP
-962 YEGAKP
+962 LEGSKP
-968 RSVVIDR
+968 RQVLMTKQEWAER
-975 EGWND
+975 K
-980 LKIQLGL
+980 LQQ
-987 ANDLEK
+987 
-993 RMASENSED
+993 R
-1002 EEEDE
+1002 

>member
-80 DIMHGLFGYSAFLVG
+80 DLMHGLFGYSAFLVG

-149 ANLFKDGKEF
+149 ANLYKDGKEF

-280 PIVEDTSAHTEPES
+280 PIVEDTSAHTEPEP
-294 SEKPHIIEVPRPEPV
+294 SEKPHIIEVPRPDPV

-387 PENAPVSSIE
+387 PENAPVSSIQ

-419 ADEPETESQPQK
+419 ADEPETELHPQK
-431 EAAAPE
+431 DAAVPE
-437 AFAPKAAEP
+437 TSAPKAAEP

-467 TPPPAPAP
+467 TPPAAPAP

-480 PLKKPAPEELHFSDV
+480 PLKKPAPEELNFSDV

-508 KKLTQADIDSEI
+508 KKLTQADIDNEI
-520 DRNSKKLVEA
+520 DRNSRKLVEA

-708 AAGALQWS
+708 AAGALAWA
-716 VVEMLKRYRL
+716 VNEMLNRYKQ
-726 FSEVGVRDI
+726 FSDNNVRDFTGFNELAKDPDSGLMKMSHI
-735 ANYNKHCVENGE
+735 
-747 SAIPQVVIVID
+747 VIFID
-758 ELADLMLVASKE
+758 ELADLMMASPKD
-770 VEESICRIA
+770 VEDSIVRLA
-779 QMGRAA
+779 QMARAA

-796 SADVITGIMKANI
+796 TVNVVTGLIKANI
-809 PSRIAFAVS
+809 PSRIALMVAS
-818 SSLESRIILD
+818 QTDSRVILD
-828 VVGAEKLV
+828 VSGAEKLL
-836 GMGDMLFSPVGSGK
+836 GNGDMLYMPVGLPK
-850 PTRIQGAFVSDEE
+850 PVRVQGCFVSDKEVE
-863 REEVIQFIKEH
+863 RVVEFIKQTFQAEYDELVMEEVERQTEMV
-874 AGTAQTNSEIEQFMD
+874 ASAQ
-889 KASEDKK
+889 
-896 SGGDSKGEQGED
+896 DSKSSGNSD
-908 SAAASF
+908 SGDIDTS
-914 DEMLPQAVE
+914 DERLEEAIDFVVE
-923 VVLETKQCSVSMLQR
+923 SGTCSTSSLQR
-938 RIKLGY
+938 RLKLGY
-944 SRAARIVDQMEE
+944 GRAARLVDIMEE
-956 LGIVGP
+956 MGIVGP
-962 YEGAKP
+962 LEGSKP
-968 RSVVIDR
+968 RQVLMTKQEWAER
-975 EGWND
+975 K
-980 LKIQLGL
+980 LQQ
-987 ANDLEK
+987 
-993 RMASENSED
+993 R
-1002 EEEDE
+1002 

>member
-149 ANLFKDGKEF
+149 ANLYKDGKEF
-159 RGGGVFALFIG
+159 RGGGVFALFVG

-223 NRIRE
+223 NRICE

-280 PIVEDTSAHTEPES
+280 PMVEDTSAHTEPES
-294 SEKPHIIEVPRPEPV
+294 SEKPHIIEVPRPDPV
-309 KPAEPELPAE
+309 RPAEPELPAE

-387 PENAPVSSIE
+387 PENAPVSSIQ

-431 EAAAPE
+431 DAAVPE
-437 AFAPKAAEP
+437 TSAPKAAEP

-467 TPPPAPAP
+467 TPPTTPAP

-480 PLKKPAPEELHFSDV
+480 PLKKPAPEELKFSDV

-508 KKLTQADIDSEI
+508 KKLTQADIDNEI
-520 DRNSKKLVEA
+520 DRNSRKLVEA

-708 AAGALQWS
+708 AAGALAWA
-716 VVEMLKRYRL
+716 VNEMLNRYKQ
-726 FSEVGVRDI
+726 FSDNNVRDFTGFNELAKDPDSGLMKMSHI
-735 ANYNKHCVENGE
+735 
-747 SAIPQVVIVID
+747 VIFID
-758 ELADLMLVASKE
+758 ELADLMMASPKD
-770 VEESICRIA
+770 VEDSIVRLA
-779 QMGRAA
+779 QMARAA

-796 SADVITGIMKANI
+796 TVNVVTGLIKANI
-809 PSRIAFAVS
+809 PSRIALMVAS
-818 SSLESRIILD
+818 QTDSRVILD
-828 VVGAEKLV
+828 VSGAEKLL
-836 GMGDMLFSPVGSGK
+836 GNGDMLYMPVGLPK
-850 PTRIQGAFVSDEE
+850 PVRVQGCFVSDKEVE
-863 REEVIQFIKEH
+863 RVVEFIKQTFQAEYDELVMEEVERQTEMV
-874 AGTAQTNSEIEQFMD
+874 ASAQ
-889 KASEDKK
+889 
-896 SGGDSKGEQGED
+896 DSKSSGNSD
-908 SAAASF
+908 SGDIDTS
-914 DEMLPQAVE
+914 DERLEEAIDFVVE
-923 VVLETKQCSVSMLQR
+923 SGTCSTSSLQR
-938 RIKLGY
+938 RLKLGY
-944 SRAARIVDQMEE
+944 GRAARLVDIMEE
-956 LGIVGP
+956 MGIVGP
-962 YEGAKP
+962 LEGSKP
-968 RSVVIDR
+968 RQVLMTKQEWAER
-975 EGWND
+975 K
-980 LKIQLGL
+980 LQQ
-987 ANDLEK
+987 
-993 RMASENSED
+993 R
-1002 EEEDE
+1002 

>member
-1 MAENKTTRPRSGS
+1 MAENKTTKPRSGS

-80 DIMHGLFGYSAFLVG
+80 DLMHGLFGYSAFIVG
-95 PLLIFVAIR
+95 PLIIFVAVR
-104 LSAFKEGHKLGMDVL
+104 LSAFKESHKLGMDVL
-119 KCVGGILLLCAAVQ
+119 KCVAGILLLCAAVQ

-149 ANLFKDGKEF
+149 ANLYKDGKEF

-197 GITVADFTDRM
+197 GITVADFTTR
-208 VKPVRNAKDK
+208 VTKPVRNAKEK
-218 AVEHH
+218 AVEHR

-228 ENRIAAEELHMQQ
+228 ENRIAAEELHLRQE
-241 DEIEKIQAEIDAEQ
+241 DLEKIQAEIDAEQ
-255 QEKRS
+255 EDKRS
-260 VAELSRAVFSVSD
+260 VAELSRAVFSVTD
-273 PEEQEPE
+273 PEEREPD
-280 PIVEDTSAHTEPES
+280 PVVEDTSVHTEPE
-294 SEKPHIIEVPRPEPV
+294 KPQIIEVPHPEPP
-309 KPAEPELPAE
+309 KPIEPELPPE
-319 PDPAETEQLLE
+319 PDPAQTEQLLE

-355 EEAERSEKDPL
+355 EEAERSAKDPL

-379 LHRFKEEN
+379 LHKFKEEN
-387 PENAPVSSIE
+387 PENTPVSTIE
-397 DLPENSIT
+397 NLPEDSIT

-419 ADEPETESQPQK
+419 TDEPGAPDEANESDKPVESAPETPSAEPETKS
-431 EAAAPE
+431 APE
-437 AFAPKAAEP
+437 SAPA
-446 ERPENPVKPEIVEVP
+446 KPEIIEVP
-461 RPDRPV
+461 RPDRPSV
-467 TPPPAPAP
+467 PRPA

-480 PLKKPAPEELHFSDV
+480 PLKKPAPEELNFSDV

-606 FRELVDTT
+606 FRELVDTP

-708 AAGALQWS
+708 AAGALAWA
-716 VVEMLKRYRL
+716 VNEMLNRYKQ
-726 FSEVGVRDI
+726 FSDNNVRDFSGFNELAKDPDSGLKKMSHI
-735 ANYNKHCVENGE
+735 
-747 SAIPQVVIVID
+747 VIFID
-758 ELADLMLVASKE
+758 ELADLMMASPKD
-770 VEESICRIA
+770 VEDSIVRLA
-779 QMGRAA
+779 QMARAA

-796 SADVITGIMKANI
+796 TVNVVTGLIKANI
-809 PSRIAFAVS
+809 PSRIALMVAS
-818 SSLESRIILD
+818 QTDSRVILD
-828 VVGAEKLV
+828 SSGAEKLL
-836 GMGDMLFSPVGSGK
+836 GNGDMLYMPVGLPK
-850 PTRIQGAFVSDEE
+850 AVRVQGCFVSDKEVE
-863 REEVIQFIKEH
+863 RVVEFIKQTFQAEYDELVMEEVER
-874 AGTAQTNSEIEQFMD
+874 QTEMV
-889 KASEDKK
+889 ASAEDKK
-896 SGGDSKGEQGED
+896 SSSAPESGDIDTS
-908 SAAASF
+908 
-914 DEMLPQAVE
+914 DERLEEAIDFVVE
-923 VVLETKQCSVSMLQR
+923 SGTCSTSSLQR
-938 RIKLGY
+938 RLKLGY
-944 SRAARIVDQMEE
+944 GRAARLVDIMEE
-956 LGIVGP
+956 MGIVGP
-962 YEGAKP
+962 LEGSKP
-968 RSVVIDR
+968 RQVLMTKQEWAER
-975 EGWND
+975 K
-980 LKIQLGL
+980 LQQ
-987 ANDLEK
+987 
-993 RMASENSED
+993 R
-1002 EEEDE
+1002 

>member
-80 DIMHGLFGYSAFLVG
+80 DLMHGLFGYSAFLVG

-149 ANLFKDGKEF
+149 ANLYKDGKEF
-159 RGGGVFALFIG
+159 RGGGVFALFVG

-294 SEKPHIIEVPRPEPV
+294 SEKPHIIEVPRPDPV

-431 EAAAPE
+431 DAAVPE
-437 AFAPKAAEP
+437 TSAPKAAEP
-446 ERPENPVKPEIVEVP
+446 ERPENSVKPEIVEVP

-467 TPPPAPAP
+467 TPPAAPAP

-480 PLKKPAPEELHFSDV
+480 PLKKPAPEELNFSDV

-508 KKLTQADIDSEI
+508 KKLTQADIDNEI
-520 DRNSKKLVEA
+520 DRNSRKLVEA

-708 AAGALQWS
+708 AAGALAWA
-716 VVEMLKRYRL
+716 VNEMLNRYKQ
-726 FSEVGVRDI
+726 FSDNNVRDFTGFNELAKDPDSGLMKMSHI
-735 ANYNKHCVENGE
+735 
-747 SAIPQVVIVID
+747 VIFID
-758 ELADLMLVASKE
+758 ELADLMMASPKD
-770 VEESICRIA
+770 VEDSIVRLA
-779 QMGRAA
+779 QMARAA

-796 SADVITGIMKANI
+796 TVNVVTGLIKANI
-809 PSRIAFAVS
+809 PSRIALMVAS
-818 SSLESRIILD
+818 QTDSRVILD
-828 VVGAEKLV
+828 VSGAEKLL
-836 GMGDMLFSPVGSGK
+836 GNGDMLYMPVGLPK
-850 PTRIQGAFVSDEE
+850 PVRVQGCFVSDKEVE
-863 REEVIQFIKEH
+863 RVVEFIKQTFQAEYDELVMEEVERQTEMVASAQDGKSSGNSDSGDIDTSDERLEEAIDFVVES
-874 AGTAQTNSEIEQFMD
+874 GT
-889 KASEDKK
+889 
-896 SGGDSKGEQGED
+896 
-908 SAAASF
+908 
-914 DEMLPQAVE
+914 
-923 VVLETKQCSVSMLQR
+923 CSTSSLQR
-938 RIKLGY
+938 RLKLGY
-944 SRAARIVDQMEE
+944 GRAARLVDIMEE
-956 LGIVGP
+956 MGIVGP
-962 YEGAKP
+962 LEGSKP
-968 RSVVIDR
+968 RQVLMTKQEWAER
-975 EGWND
+975 K
-980 LKIQLGL
+980 LQQ
-987 ANDLEK
+987 
-993 RMASENSED
+993 R
-1002 EEEDE
+1002 

>member
-80 DIMHGLFGYSAFLVG
+80 DLMHGLFGYSAFLVG

-149 ANLFKDGKEF
+149 ANLYKDGKEF
-159 RGGGVFALFIG
+159 RGGGVFALFVG

-387 PENAPVSSIE
+387 PENAPVSSIQ

-431 EAAAPE
+431 GAAAPE
-437 AFAPKAAEP
+437 TSAPKAAEP

-467 TPPPAPAP
+467 TPPAAPAP

-480 PLKKPAPEELHFSDV
+480 PLKKPAPEELNFSDV

-508 KKLTQADIDSEI
+508 KKLTQADIDNEI
-520 DRNSKKLVEA
+520 DRNSRKLVEA

-708 AAGALQWS
+708 AAGALAWA
-716 VVEMLKRYRL
+716 VNEMLNRYKQ
-726 FSEVGVRDI
+726 FSDNNVRDFTGFNELAKDHDSGLMKMSHI
-735 ANYNKHCVENGE
+735 
-747 SAIPQVVIVID
+747 VIFID
-758 ELADLMLVASKE
+758 ELADLMMASPKD
-770 VEESICRIA
+770 VEDSIVRLA
-779 QMGRAA
+779 QMARAA

-796 SADVITGIMKANI
+796 TVNVVTGLIKANI
-809 PSRIAFAVS
+809 PSRIALMVAS
-818 SSLESRIILD
+818 QTDSRVILD
-828 VVGAEKLV
+828 VSGAEKLL
-836 GMGDMLFSPVGSGK
+836 GNGDMLYMPVGLPK
-850 PTRIQGAFVSDEE
+850 PVRVQGCFVSDKEVE
-863 REEVIQFIKEH
+863 RVVEFIKQTFQAEYDELVMEEVERQTEMV
-874 AGTAQTNSEIEQFMD
+874 ASAQ
-889 KASEDKK
+889 
-896 SGGDSKGEQGED
+896 DSKSSGNSD
-908 SAAASF
+908 SGDIDTS
-914 DEMLPQAVE
+914 DERLEEAIDFVVE
-923 VVLETKQCSVSMLQR
+923 SGTCSTSSLQR
-938 RIKLGY
+938 RLKLGY
-944 SRAARIVDQMEE
+944 GRAARLVDIMEE
-956 LGIVGP
+956 MGIVGP
-962 YEGAKP
+962 LEGSKP
-968 RSVVIDR
+968 RQVLMTKQEWAER
-975 EGWND
+975 K
-980 LKIQLGL
+980 LQQ
-987 ANDLEK
+987 
-993 RMASENSED
+993 R
-1002 EEEDE
+1002 

>member
-431 EAAAPE
+431 DAAVPE
-437 AFAPKAAEP
+437 TSAPKAAEP
-446 ERPENPVKPEIVEVP
+446 ERPENSVKPEIVEVP

-467 TPPPAPAP
+467 TPPAAPAP

-480 PLKKPAPEELHFSDV
+480 PLKKPAPEELNFSDV

-508 KKLTQADIDSEI
+508 KKLTQADIDNEI
-520 DRNSKKLVEA
+520 DRNSRKLVEA

-708 AAGALQWS
+708 AAGALAWA
-716 VVEMLKRYRL
+716 VNEMLNRYKQ
-726 FSEVGVRDI
+726 FSDNNVRDFTGFNELAKDPDSGLMKMSHI
-735 ANYNKHCVENGE
+735 
-747 SAIPQVVIVID
+747 VIFID
-758 ELADLMLVASKE
+758 ELADLMMASPKD
-770 VEESICRIA
+770 VEDSIVRLA
-779 QMGRAA
+779 QMARAA

-796 SADVITGIMKANI
+796 TVNVVTGLIKANI
-809 PSRIAFAVS
+809 PSRIALMVAS
-818 SSLESRIILD
+818 QTDSRVILD
-828 VVGAEKLV
+828 VSGAEKLL
-836 GMGDMLFSPVGSGK
+836 GNGDMLYMPVGLPK
-850 PTRIQGAFVSDEE
+850 PVRVQGCFVSDKEVE
-863 REEVIQFIKEH
+863 RVVEFIKQTFQAEYDELVMEEVERQTEMVASAQDGKSSGNSDSGDIDTSDERLEEAIDFVVES
-874 AGTAQTNSEIEQFMD
+874 GT
-889 KASEDKK
+889 
-896 SGGDSKGEQGED
+896 
-908 SAAASF
+908 
-914 DEMLPQAVE
+914 
-923 VVLETKQCSVSMLQR
+923 CSTSSLQR
-938 RIKLGY
+938 RLKLGY
-944 SRAARIVDQMEE
+944 GRAARLVDIMEE
-956 LGIVGP
+956 MGIVGP
-962 YEGAKP
+962 LEGSKP
-968 RSVVIDR
+968 RQVLMTKQEWAER
-975 EGWND
+975 K
-980 LKIQLGL
+980 LQQ
-987 ANDLEK
+987 
-993 RMASENSED
+993 R
-1002 EEEDE
+1002 

>member
-149 ANLFKDGKEF
+149 ANLYKDGKEF
-159 RGGGVFALFIG
+159 RGGGVFALFVG

-218 AVEHH
+218 SVEHH

-294 SEKPHIIEVPRPEPV
+294 SEKPHIIEVPRPDPV

-387 PENAPVSSIE
+387 PENAPVSSIQ

-431 EAAAPE
+431 GAAAPE
-437 AFAPKAAEP
+437 TSAPKAAEP

-467 TPPPAPAP
+467 TPPAAPAP

-480 PLKKPAPEELHFSDV
+480 PLKKPAPEELNFSDV

-508 KKLTQADIDSEI
+508 KKLTQADIDNEI
-520 DRNSKKLVEA
+520 DRNSRKLVEA

-550 RYELQPAP
+550 RYELQPEP

-708 AAGALQWS
+708 AAGALAWA
-716 VVEMLKRYRL
+716 VNEMLNRYKQ
-726 FSEVGVRDI
+726 FSDNNVRDFTGFNELAKDPDSGLMKMSHI
-735 ANYNKHCVENGE
+735 
-747 SAIPQVVIVID
+747 VIFID
-758 ELADLMLVASKE
+758 ELADLMMASPKD
-770 VEESICRIA
+770 VEDSIVRLA
-779 QMGRAA
+779 QMARAA

-796 SADVITGIMKANI
+796 TVNVVTGLIKANI
-809 PSRIAFAVS
+809 PSRIALMVAS
-818 SSLESRIILD
+818 QTDSRVILD
-828 VVGAEKLV
+828 VSGAEKLL
-836 GMGDMLFSPVGSGK
+836 GNGDMLYMPVGLPK
-850 PTRIQGAFVSDEE
+850 PVRVQGCFVSDKEVE
-863 REEVIQFIKEH
+863 RVVEFIKQTFQAEYDELVMEEVERQTEMV
-874 AGTAQTNSEIEQFMD
+874 ASAQ
-889 KASEDKK
+889 
-896 SGGDSKGEQGED
+896 DSKSSGNSD
-908 SAAASF
+908 SGDIDTS
-914 DEMLPQAVE
+914 DERLEEAIDFVVE
-923 VVLETKQCSVSMLQR
+923 SGTCSTSSLQR
-938 RIKLGY
+938 RLKLGY
-944 SRAARIVDQMEE
+944 GRAARLVDIMEE
-956 LGIVGP
+956 MGIVGP
-962 YEGAKP
+962 LEGSKP
-968 RSVVIDR
+968 RQVLMTKQEWAER
-975 EGWND
+975 K
-980 LKIQLGL
+980 LQQ
-987 ANDLEK
+987 
-993 RMASENSED
+993 R
-1002 EEEDE
+1002 